1 MTISEKL
8 KKIKEKGKTAALG
21 VTLAAT
27 SMFSTGVYA
36 QNNSDNDSL
45 KAKIE
50 NTNQESMLLSKFL
63 DKADKVR
70 KDALANGT
78 ASYDMIG
85 GDSYELM
92 YFNYKGSE
100 NSKCSLSHIPYY
112 ENGAISN
119 VEGGEY
125 HLNAGDGVDITI
137 NRNGVYKYVFGQE
150 SLDSTPISGKE
161 AVQYLALANDEL
173 NAFSGLADVLH
184 NKKITDKDRIKA
196 KSLFIKIFSRI
207 LRLIEVGDELSIR
220 CNKAIH

>member
-27 SMFSTGVYA
+27 AMFSTGVYA

-173 NAFSGLADVLH
+173 NAFSKAHNASKTIDYTKVVNLA
-184 NKKITDKDRIKA
+184 KQSTR
-196 KSLFIKIFSRI
+196 
-207 LRLIEVGDELSIR
+207 
-220 CNKAIH
+220 